1 MVNKIPKPELLS
13 PAGNLEKLK
22 YAVNYGADAVYC
34 ALDKFG
40 MRKSAGNLSADELKI
55 GLDYAH
61 SKGAK
66 VYLTLNTMPRDTE
79 LADLRDYAKILSKVT
94 PDAFIISDP
103 GVMEIIKEE
112 IPNAEI
118 HLSTQTSTVN
128 SASINFWAK
137 QGIKRVVLARELSLE
152 EIKLIRQNISPETE
166 IECFVHGA
174 MCVSYSGR
182 CLLSNYLT
190 GRNANGGACAQPC
203 RWKYHLREEK
213 RSENMYAEE
222 DEHGT
227 YVFSSKDMRMIEHIG
242 DMVEAGINSFKIEG
256 RMKSA
261 YYTAAITNAYR
272 IAIDNYFSGKE
283 FDIGCIRETESVSHR
298 EYGTGY
304 FYSDPHVDANV
315 VDANEY
321 IADRPFLATVTEF
334 YPEKKLAKC
343 FQRNKMFKG
352 ANANLLS
359 PNSFGKDFV
368 IGNLYDMDMNPIEST
383 PHAGMEFYLEIDSA
397 KAGDIIRG

>member
-1 MVNKIPKPELLS
+1 MKDKKRPELLS

-34 ALDKFG
+34 ALDRFG
-40 MRKSAGNLSADELKI
+40 MRASAGNLSAEELKEA
-55 GLDYAH
+55 LDYAH
-61 SKGAK
+61 QRDAK
-66 VYLTLNTMPRDTE
+66 VYVTLNTMPRDIE
-79 LADLRDYAKILSKVT
+79 LSDLREYAKILRQVT

-103 GVMEIIKEE
+103 GVMDIIKTE
-112 IPNAEI
+112 IPDAVL
-118 HLSTQTSTVN
+118 HLSTQASTVN
-128 SASINFWAK
+128 SASINFWK
-137 QGIKRVVLARELSLE
+137 KFGVSRVVLARELSLE
-152 EIKLIRQNISPETE
+152 EIKLIRQNIDPETE
-166 IECFVHGA
+166 LECFVHGA

-213 RSENMYAEE
+213 RSENLYAEE
-222 DEHGT
+222 DPQGT

-242 DMVEAGINSFKIEG
+242 DLVEAGVDSFKIEG

-272 IAIDNYFSGKE
+272 MAIDDYFEGRE
-283 FDIGCIRETESVSHR
+283 FDLRCVKETENVSHR

-304 FYSDPHVDANV
+304 FYSSPDTDANV

-321 IADRPFLATVTEF
+321 IADRPFLATVTSF
-334 YPEKKLAKC
+334 DPEKGLAKC
-343 FQRNKMFKG
+343 YQRNKMVKG
-352 ANANLLS
+352 MKANLLS
-359 PNSFGKDFV
+359 PKSFGRDFI
-368 IGNLYDMDMNPIEST
+368 IGNMFDSDMNPIEST

-397 KAGDIIRG
+397 KSGDIIRG